1 MKATAVGYF
10 FAAAAL
16 AVSVYAQAPQ
26 PDFSKVE
33 IKTTKVTNNFYT
45 LEGQGGTI
53 GVLTGPDGIFMVDSQ
68 FAPLSEKIAA
78 AIHQIS
84 DRPIRFMV
92 NTHVHGDHTGGD
104 ENFAKM
110 GVTIFSRDE
119 LRYRL
124 AHPSPGAN
132 GQPGVPAPPVAL
144 PVVTYNGPVAIHMDG
159 EDVHLIPIRRA
170 HTDGDTLVQFSN
182 ADVLMTGDYYRSIQ
196 YPNIDRVNGGSL
208 QGMIDGLGTTI
219 GLAGPNT
226 KIIPGHGPTVDR
238 NAVVAHRDMIL
249 VIRDRVKTLVDQGK
263 TVEDVLAAKP
273 TSDYDA
279 KVANS
284 AMTSERFV
292 RQLYAE
298 LKTN

>member
-1 MKATAVGYF
+1 MKTTLF
-10 FAAAAL
+10 
-16 AVSVYAQAPQ
+16 AVSFAVLATTVYAQAPQ

-33 IKTTKVTNNFYT
+33 IKTTKVSDNFYT

-53 GVLTGPDGIFMVDSQ
+53 GVLVGPDGIFMVDSQ
-68 FAPLSEKIAA
+68 FAPLSQKIAA

-84 DRPIRFMV
+84 DKPIRFMV
-92 NTHVHGDHTGGD
+92 NTHVHGDHTGGN

-132 GQPGVPAPPVAL
+132 GAPGVAAPAVAL
-144 PVVTYNGPVAIHMDG
+144 PVVTYEGPVTIHMDG
-159 EDVHLIPIRRA
+159 EDVHLIPIQRA
-170 HTDGDTLVQFSN
+170 HTDGDTLVYFPIN
-182 ADVLMTGDYYRSIQ
+182 DVLMTGDYFRSIQ

-208 QGMIDGLGTTI
+208 NGMIEGLGITI
-219 GLAGPNT
+219 GMAGPNT
-226 KIIPGHGPTVDR
+226 KIIPGHGATVNR
-238 NAVVAHRDMIL
+238 AAVIAHRDMIL
-249 VIRDRVKTLVDQGK
+249 VVRDKVAALVAQGK
-263 TVEDVLAAKP
+263 TVDEVLAAKP

-279 KVANS
+279 IVPNS
-284 AMTSERFV
+284 SMTSERFV

>member
-1 MKATAVGYF
+1 MKTTLFALSFAVLATT
-10 FAAAAL
+10 
-16 AVSVYAQAPQ
+16 VYAQAPQ

-33 IKTTKVTNNFYT
+33 IKTTKISDNFYT

-53 GVLTGPDGIFMVDSQ
+53 GVLVGPEGTFMVDSQ
-68 FAPLSEKIAA
+68 FAPLSQKIAA

-84 DRPIRFMV
+84 DKPIRFLV
-92 NTHVHGDHTGGD
+92 DTHVHGDHTGGN

-110 GVTIFSRDE
+110 GVTIFARDE

-132 GQPGVPAPPVAL
+132 GAPGVPAPADAL
-144 PVVTYNGPVAIHMDG
+144 PVVTYEGPVTIHMDG

-170 HTDGDTLVQFSN
+170 HTDGDTLVYFPN
-182 ADVLMTGDYYRSIQ
+182 NDVLMTGDYFRSIQ
-196 YPNIDRVNGGSL
+196 YPNIDRTNGGSL
-208 QGMIDGLGTTI
+208 NGMIEGLGITI
-219 GLAGPNT
+219 GMAGPHT

-238 NAVVAHRDMIL
+238 AALTAHRDMIL
-249 VIRDRVKTLVDQGK
+249 VVRDKVAAFVREGK
-263 TVEDVLAAKP
+263 TVEEVLAAKP
-273 TSDYDA
+273 TSDYDSI
-279 KVANS
+279 VPNS
-284 AMTSERFV
+284 STTSERFV

>member
-1 MKATAVGYF
+1 MKTTLFALSFALLATT
-10 FAAAAL
+10 
-16 AVSVYAQAPQ
+16 VYAQAPQ

-33 IKTTKVTNNFYT
+33 IKTTKVSDNFYT

-53 GVLTGPDGIFMVDSQ
+53 GVLVGPDGIFMVDSQ
-68 FAPLSEKIAA
+68 FAPLSQKIAA

-84 DRPIRFMV
+84 DKPIRFMV
-92 NTHVHGDHTGGD
+92 NTHVHGDHTGGN

-132 GQPGVPAPPVAL
+132 GAPGVAAPAVAL
-144 PVVTYNGPVAIHMDG
+144 PVVTYEGPVTIHMDG
-159 EDVHLIPIRRA
+159 EDVHLIPIQRA
-170 HTDGDTLVQFSN
+170 HTDGDTLVYFPIN
-182 ADVLMTGDYYRSIQ
+182 DVLMTGDYFRSIQ

-208 QGMIDGLGTTI
+208 NGMIEGLGITI
-219 GLAGPNT
+219 GMAGPNT
-226 KIIPGHGPTVDR
+226 KIIPGHGATVNR
-238 NAVVAHRDMIL
+238 AAVIAHRDMIL
-249 VIRDRVKTLVDQGK
+249 VVRDKVAALVAQGK
-263 TVEDVLAAKP
+263 TVDEVLAAKP

-279 KVANS
+279 IVPNS
-284 AMTSERFV
+284 SMTSERFV